1 MSVVTLGGL
10 TGGGGRLLGP
20 KLAERLGSD
29 YVDRLILTDAA
40 RHIGATVEALDQR
53 EQRPPTRGERF
64 SALVQRILERSAVT
78 DVGGDPYF
86 GPAPMAFLTQE
97 FEELQR
103 RPITRGLELEDDK
116 YIQAMRTVMASLA
129 DQDHVV
135 IVGRGGAAIL
145 GDRPGVLRVGVVA
158 RLEDRIARIMERDR
172 VDHDR
177 AAQIVSDRDEA
188 RTLYHKRY
196 FDIDNADD
204 PNLYHIVLNTS
215 DLDMDYACD
224 LVVHASEAM
233 DEGRLARKA
242 DVAL

>member
-97 FEELQR
+97 FEELPR
-103 RPITRGLELEDDK
+103 RPITRGLELEDEK
-116 YIQAMRTVMASLA
+116 YIEAMRIVMTSLA

-145 GDRPGVLRVGVVA
+145 RDRPGVLRVGAVA

-177 AAQIVSDRDEA
+177 AAQIVSERDEA
-188 RTLYHKRY
+188 RALYHKRY
-196 FDIDNADD
+196 FGIDNADD

-224 LVVHASEAM
+224 LVVQASEAM

-242 DVAL
+242 GVAL